1 MEVRS
6 ETDVNALARW
16 LRRDVLRD
24 RVATTLS
31 ALAVKVD
38 SAAVQLDSVPAP
50 TPESEQRTQSPNATG
65 SDPVWAWGQYL
76 NDPSGNPQTG
86 VFGTAAAIEI
96 IQIGNSGLS
105 EHCQSASKTLPF
117 ASTESVNPTALDQRS
132 SAERKGDTRTTFR
145 VAALVHAWVQMGEGN
160 ENSLSDAVNALL
172 ELRIPGKGWS
182 DSESGSSALRETRFH
197 PTAVALYALA
207 GASRLDPKVA
217 AEAVAPLHSATA
229 PDPGISLW
237 AVMSMALEDVV
248 VTHPVDVACADA
260 LHRARREIRE
270 WIKTESRKKIAFS
283 IDAYDFESAETD
295 PGGRGKRYGFMFYM
309 PHCLA
314 ALAALRS
321 KTLWKS
327 ASVRAYVES
336 VVRAYLD
343 RMQNNPLV
351 RPPGR
356 SRDSTVET
364 LWLARLLRAYLDRTR
379 PSSDTQA
386 LFSRLLDPILGWRRW
401 GSIGTVFA
409 YGGATF
415 VAVSGGMYIANSLT
429 DRALS
434 EGLGVVVGMS
444 ASVLSSI
451 ISAVVIDRQG
461 KR

>member
-1 MEVRS
+1 MRS

-16 LRRDVLRD
+16 LRRDALRD

-38 SAAVQLDSVPAP
+38 SAAVELDSVPLP
-50 TPESEQRTQSPNATG
+50 SPNMEQRTQSHNTT
-65 SDPVWAWGQYL
+65 SLDPVWAWGQYL

-86 VFGTAAAIEI
+86 IFGTAAAIEI
-96 IQIGNSGLS
+96 IRIGNSGLS
-105 EHCQSASKTLPF
+105 EHCQSAATTLPF
-117 ASTESVNPTALDQRS
+117 APTESANPTALDQRS

-145 VAALVHAWVQMGEGN
+145 VAALVHAWVQMGN
-160 ENSLSDAVNALL
+160 MKSLSEAVAALL
-172 ELRIPGKGWS
+172 DLRIPGKGWS
-182 DSESGSSALRETRFH
+182 DSESGTSALRETRFH

-207 GASRLDPKVA
+207 GASRLDHKVA
-217 AEAVAPLHSATA
+217 AEAVIPLHSATA

-237 AVMSMALEDVV
+237 AVMSMALEDVGA
-248 VTHPVDVACADA
+248 TQPVDVACADA
-260 LHRARREIRE
+260 LHRARREIRK
-270 WIKTESRKKIAFS
+270 WIKTESRQKIAFS
-283 IDAYDFESAETD
+283 IDAYDFETAETD

-356 SRDSTVET
+356 NRDSTVET
-364 LWLARLLRAYLDRTR
+364 LWLARLLREYLDRTR
-379 PSSDTQA
+379 PSSDAQA

-401 GSIGTVFA
+401 GSIGTVLA
-409 YGGATF
+409 YGGVTF
-415 VAVSGGMYIANSLT
+415 VAVFGGMYIANKLT

-444 ASVLSSI
+444 ASILSSI
-451 ISAVVIDRQG
+451 ISAVVIDRQA